1 MTLKLGGIG
10 MISTTGYIARFS
22 TELLTIKYVFPGGSV
37 PSLPCTLELL
47 DAYGLHVIDVEEL
60 GWHYQRT
67 AEHWLGN
74 FEMRWPEIQ
83 ASIRNASP
91 SASGVS
97 GPITR
102 PASSR
107 ASAPV
112 AAILPCTT
120 SPFTKGKDHYP
131 KDRRFISMR

>member
-22 TELLTIKYVFPGGSV
+22 TELLTIKHVFPGGSV

-67 AEHWLGN
+67 AEQWLGN
-74 FEMRWPEIQ
+74 FETRWPEIQ
-83 ASIRNASP
+83 AIDPERFTERFRRIWTYYP
-91 SASGVS
+91 SGVIEAFRP
-97 GPITR
+97 GGGNLVLHHIT
-102 PASSR
+102 
-107 ASAPV
+107 
-112 AAILPCTT
+112 
-120 SPFTKGKDHYP
+120 FTKGKDHDP